1 MVRAQDMH
9 FTQYQYA
16 PTFFNPA
23 NTGNFYGS
31 YRAGLIYRDQ
41 ARSWF
46 TSSLAYQTP
55 ALFVDA
61 NFGLALRK
69 QDWTALGLTVVADKT
84 GALGLQTLSYSMNG
98 AYHFS
103 LDKKRKNVLTLG
115 VQYGQSSVSLDP
127 DKAKTESLI
136 RGKEL
141 EALQLQDLSEGY
153 SNLNVGGLWVGK
165 PSKTTR
171 MEIGAAVGHLLSG
184 SYTIMSDSMK
194 TITPDN
200 DISTRINAH
209 AKYRFLASK
218 TMALEPVIY
227 FSSMAGVTNTQI
239 QLNSA
244 FLLNQEKEM
253 ALTAG
258 LGYRTSDA
266 AQLMVGMNYGLWSV
280 GLAYDWT
287 LSGASEANN
296 GFGAFEIGV
305 SRIFYKFSRPKINP
319 ILICPRL

>member
-46 TSSLAYQTP
+46 TSSQAYQTP
-55 ALFVDA
+55 AVFVDA

-69 QDWTALGLTVVADKT
+69 QDWTALGLTVVADRS
-84 GALGLQTLSYSMNG
+84 GALGFQTLSYFMNG

-115 VQYGQSSVSLDP
+115 VQYGQSSIGLDP
-127 DKAKTESLI
+127 DKAITESSIKGVNLDP
-136 RGKEL
+136 
-141 EALQLQDLSEGY
+141 LQLQDLSEGY
-153 SNLNVGGLWVGK
+153 SNLNIGALWVGK
-165 PSKTTR
+165 PGKTTR
-171 MEIGAAVGHLLSG
+171 MEIGGAVSHLLSG
-184 SYTIMSDSMK
+184 SYNIMSSQPK
-194 TITPDN
+194 TTNDN
-200 DISTRINAH
+200 EIDLRINAH

-227 FSSMAGVTNTQI
+227 FSSMAGVTNTQV